1 MRTRL
6 LFTAATLTVILASA
20 ACNRA
25 AQITGPRDPSAQ
37 ATTDET
43 PPPDNN
49 RGPNVLGGG
58 S

>member
-25 AQITGPRDPSAQ
+25 AQITGPREPTAPARADGTP
-37 ATTDET
+37 TDE
-43 PPPDNN
+43 
-49 RGPNVLGGG
+49 RGPNQLGGG
-58 S
+58 G